1 MATRAYRNVQRFCA
15 FPSISR
21 ISEHDDYL
29 KLQGPRGLTPMGR
42 SGQAPGAPRPPG
54 NATASLTRKEGDRP
68 HLEPFPS
75 VLPATA
81 GAEASGVAGRAP
93 ATRPSPP

>member
-1 MATRAYRNVQRFCA
+1 MFSVSALFQASHVFLSMMT
-15 FPSISR
+15 
-21 ISEHDDYL
+21 L
-29 KLQGPRGLTPMGR
+29 KLQGPRGLTPMGQ

-68 HLEPFPS
+68 HLEPSPS